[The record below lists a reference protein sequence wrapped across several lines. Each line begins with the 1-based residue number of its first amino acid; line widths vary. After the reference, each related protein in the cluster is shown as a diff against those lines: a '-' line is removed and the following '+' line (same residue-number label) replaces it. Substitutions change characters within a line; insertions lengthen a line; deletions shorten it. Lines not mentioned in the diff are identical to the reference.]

1 MRYLLPILMLGC
13 QSTQGGGLSFPF
25 AKAIA
30 ETPSTEVAHALDP
43 LKFSG
48 TILILTGGGLLF
60 VTRGNRGWIPVALGI
75 ALTVLM
81 AILAKV
87 LESQIFVFTLIAGLC
102 VTAGVAA
109 LNFKE
114 IRTWIKLLP
123 SSPSLRGTSSP
134 SPSARGSGDPSSDS

>member
-1 MRYLLPILMLGC
+1 MRFLLPILMLGC
-13 QSTQGGGLSFPF
+13 QSTQEGGLSLPF
-25 AKAIA
+25 AKAIS
-30 ETPSTEVAHALDP
+30 ESPSNEVAHALDP

-75 ALTVLM
+75 ALTVVM

-114 IRTWIKLLP
+114 IRTWIKLFP
-123 SSPSLRGTSSP
+123 SSPSLRGTLSP
-134 SPSARGSGDPSSDS
+134 LPPEHGSADHS

>member
-1 MRYLLPILMLGC
+1 MRFLLPILMLGC
-13 QSTQGGGLSFPF
+13 QATQGGGLSSPF

-30 ETPSTEVAHALDP
+30 ETPSTDVAHALDP

-75 ALTVLM
+75 ALTVVM

-87 LESQIFVFTLIAGLC
+87 L
-102 VTAGVAA
+102 
-109 LNFKE
+109 
-114 IRTWIKLLP
+114 
-123 SSPSLRGTSSP
+123 
-134 SPSARGSGDPSSDS
+134 

>member
-1 MRYLLPILMLGC
+1 MKYLLPILVLGC
-13 QSTQGGGLSFPF
+13 QSTQEGGLSLPF

-30 ETPSTEVAHALDP
+30 ESPSTEVAHALDP

-114 IRTWIKLLP
+114 IRTWIKLFP
-123 SSPSLRGTSSP
+123 SSPSLRGTLLP
-134 SPSARGSGDPSSDS
+134 SPSEHGSGDRSLNS

>member
-1 MRYLLPILMLGC
+1 MKYLLPILVLGC
-13 QSTQGGGLSFPF
+13 QSTQEGGLSLPF

-30 ETPSTEVAHALDP
+30 ESPSTEVAHALDP

-75 ALTVLM
+75 ALTVIM
-81 AILAKV
+81 AVLAKV

-109 LNFKE
+109 LNLKE
-114 IRTWIKLLP
+114 IQTWIKLFP
-123 SSPSLRGTSSP
+123 SSPSLRGTLSP
-134 SPSARGSGDPSSDS
+134 SPSEHGSGDRSSNS

>member
-1 MRYLLPILMLGC
+1 
-13 QSTQGGGLSFPF
+13 
-25 AKAIA
+25 
-30 ETPSTEVAHALDP
+30 LDP

-114 IRTWIKLLP
+114 IRTWIKLFP
-123 SSPSLRGTSSP
+123 SSPSLRGTLLP
-134 SPSARGSGDPSSDS
+134 SPSEHGSGDRSLNS

>member
-1 MRYLLPILMLGC
+1 MKYLLPILVLGC
-13 QSTQGGGLSFPF
+13 QSTQEGGLSLPF

-30 ETPSTEVAHALDP
+30 ESPSTEVAHALDP

-75 ALTVLM
+75 ALTVVM
-81 AILAKV
+81 AVLAKV
-87 LESQIFVFTLIAGLC
+87 LESQILVFTLIAGLC
-102 VTAGVAA
+102 VTAGVAD

-114 IRTWIKLLP
+114 IRTWIKLFP
-123 SSPSLRGTSSP
+123 SSPSLRGTLSP
-134 SPSARGSGDPSSDS
+134 SPSEHGSGDRSSNS

>member
-1 MRYLLPILMLGC
+1 MRFLLPILVLGC
-13 QSTQGGGLSFPF
+13 QSTQEGGLSLPF

-30 ETPSTEVAHALDP
+30 ESPSNEVAHALDP

-75 ALTVLM
+75 ALTVVM

-114 IRTWIKLLP
+114 IRTWIKLFP
-123 SSPSLRGTSSP
+123 SSPSLRGTLSP
-134 SPSARGSGDPSSDS
+134 SPSEHGSGDRSSNS

>member
-1 MRYLLPILMLGC
+1 MRFWLPILLLGC
-13 QSTQGGGLSFPF
+13 QATQDGGLSLPF
-25 AKAIA
+25 VKTIA
-30 ETPSTEVAHALDP
+30 EAPSTEVAHALDP

-75 ALTVLM
+75 ALTVVL
-81 AILAKV
+81 AVLAKV
-87 LESQIFVFTLIAGLC
+87 LESQVFVFTMIAGLC

-114 IRTWIKLLP
+114 IRTWIKLFP
-123 SSPSLRGTSSP
+123 SSPSLRGTSSL
-134 SPSARGSGDPSSDS
+134 SPSARGSVGHSSDS

>member
-1 MRYLLPILMLGC
+1 MRYLLPILVLGC
-13 QSTQGGGLSFPF
+13 QSTQEGGLSIPF
-25 AKAIA
+25 SKTIA
-30 ETPSTEVAHALDP
+30 ESPSTEVAHALDP

-48 TILILTGGGLLF
+48 TILILTGGALLF

-81 AILAKV
+81 AVLAKV
-87 LESQIFVFTLIAGLC
+87 LESQIFLFTMIAGLC

-114 IRTWIKLLP
+114 IRTWIKLFP
-123 SSPSLRGTSSP
+123 SSPSLRGTSLHSP
-134 SPSARGSGDPSSDS
+134 LARGSAGHCSDS

>member
-1 MRYLLPILMLGC
+1 MKYLLPILVLGC
-13 QSTQGGGLSFPF
+13 QSTQEGGLSLPF

-30 ETPSTEVAHALDP
+30 ESPSTEVAHALDP

-75 ALTVLM
+75 ALTVVM
-81 AILAKV
+81 AVLAKV

-114 IRTWIKLLP
+114 IRTWIKLFP
-123 SSPSLRGTSSP
+123 SSPSLRGTLLP
-134 SPSARGSGDPSSDS
+134 SPSEHGSGDRSLNS